1 MPARFLAL
9 LLLPCIVFADS
20 PFKGVDGKT
29 LDIEVEGKP
38 RLRYMYDF
46 DTSTPELAHASYK
59 VYAHVLDTDGK
70 EITKGAGGK
79 YTHHRGIYIGWS
91 RIGFQGK
98 KFDLW
103 HMKNTTMVHKEFVEQ
118 KQDDKSSV
126 LKVKLHWLTGDG
138 VPILEEIRSFTV
150 HHDGESHLL
159 LDFVSELTAI
169 TDDVDLN
176 GDPEHAGMQY
186 RPHNDVA
193 GNKSA
198 KYTFTED
205 GLNIQKQKD
214 EPWAAMTY
222 TLREKQWAVQ
232 HMNHPDNPKG
242 TRHSAYRD
250 YGRFGAF
257 AVAKIAKGES
267 LTLRYRIRV
276 TEGST
281 PDRDVLKAQYS
292 AYTGG

>member
-1 MPARFLAL
+1 MTARILFLL
-9 LLLPCIVFADS
+9 FLPCFVFAADDA
-20 PFKGVDGKT
+20 KQ
-29 LDIEVEGKP
+29 LDIAVDDKP

-46 DTSTPELAHASYK
+46 DTSTPELAHATYK
-59 VYAHVLDTDGK
+59 VYSHVLDTEGQ

-79 YTHHRGIYIGWS
+79 FTHHRGLYIGWS

-98 KFDLW
+98 RYDLW
-103 HMKNTTMVHKEFVEQ
+103 HMKGTTIEHQEIVEQ
-118 KQDDKSSV
+118 KQDDKTSI
-126 LKVKLHWLTGDG
+126 LKVKLHWKTGEG
-138 VPILEEIRSFTV
+138 TVVLEEIRSFTV
-150 HHDGESHLL
+150 HHDGESYLL
-159 LDFVSELTAI
+159 VDFVSELHAV

-198 KYTFTED
+198 KYTYHKE
-205 GLNIQKQKD
+205 GVNISKERD
-214 EPWAAMTY
+214 APWAAMTY
-222 TLREKQWAVQ
+222 KLRDKDWAVQ
-232 HMNHPDNPKG
+232 HMNHPNNPKG
-242 TRHSAYRD
+242 TRYSAYRD

-267 LTLRYRIRV
+267 LTLRYRIRI

-281 PDRDVLKAQYS
+281 PARDVLDAQYK
-292 AYTGG
+292 AFTGG